1 MQGTLIDVGLP
12 VALFLIMIGM
22 GLTLT
27 PRDFREVLIAPKATL
42 YGVIAQTL
50 LLPLLGFGLALLLQ
64 LDPLL
69 AVGLVVIAAC
79 PGGTTSNIFAYLA
92 GADVA
97 LSVVLTVLA
106 SLITIVTLPLFT
118 ELALEWFRDDAES
131 VSLPLQRTMLSL
143 LVIVIVPL
151 IIGMALR
158 KWTPAFAVR
167 AERFVGAFGLLV
179 LVLVVAAILLSL
191 GEEQVVTLA
200 KQGTLLAFLLN
211 VLGIALGLGGGRL
224 LGIDLRQSLTIA
236 IELGL
241 KNATLGLLVT
251 LTLLHSNEMSVPSAV
266 YGVLMFFLGGVLVL
280 FSRRMGLS
288 RPPLINGSG

>member
-12 VALFLIMIGM
+12 AALFLIMIGM

-27 PRDFREVLIAPKATL
+27 LRDFREVLIAPRATI
-42 YGVIAQTL
+42 YGVVAQTL
-50 LLPLLGFGLALLLQ
+50 LLPLLALALAWLLQ

-106 SLITIVTLPLFT
+106 SLVTILSLPLFT
-118 ELALEWFRDDAES
+118 ELALGWFRDGEAD
-131 VSLPLQRTMLSL
+131 VSLPLGRTMLSL

-151 IIGMALR
+151 MIGMTVREWAP
-158 KWTPAFAVR
+158 TVAAR

-179 LVLVVAAILLSL
+179 LALVVAAILVSL
-191 GEEQVVTLA
+191 GDQVVTLA
-200 KQGTLLAFLLN
+200 RQGTLLALLLN

-241 KNATLGLLVT
+241 KNATLGLMVT

-266 YGVLMFFLGGVLVL
+266 YGVLMFFLGALLVL
-280 FSRRMGLS
+280 FSRRMGLQ
-288 RPPLINGSG
+288 RPPLAQR